1 MTERPVP
8 VPVVERA
15 AAELSQ
21 LTWRPLRLADLPA
34 LHVLVAAAERAD
46 GERFPTT
53 VSDLEHELTAPAIDL
68 ARDTIAAEGVDGRL
82 LGWGRLELRTGATW
96 NRIHVFGDV
105 HPDVRRRGLG
115 TAVMGWAERA
125 AGVLFNA
132 RAGELDAALP
142 CVLTVHASDAD
153 AARARLQE
161 RCGFSVVRYFN
172 DMLRPLDQP
181 IPERALPDGYRFVV
195 WSPELD
201 PAFRETHNA
210 AFADVWGATHVDAER
225 WNHEFTDD
233 PGFRPDLSLGVM
245 AGDQLVGYVMVG
257 DWEGLTDDAGLQAA
271 WLALIGVR
279 REHRGRGVASAA
291 IARALHVAR
300 DAGYAAAGLDVD
312 TENLGGAPRLY
323 EGLGFH
329 PVKRLALR
337 AKSVIQP
344 GRAR

>member
-8 VPVVERA
+8 VPVVEQA
-15 AAELSQ
+15 AAELPS
-21 LTWRPLRLADLPA
+21 LAWRPLRLADLPA

-53 VSDLEHELTAPAIDL
+53 VSDLEHELTAPAVDL
-68 ARDTIAAEGVDGRL
+68 ERDTIAAEDVDGHL
-82 LGWGRLELRTGATW
+82 LGWGRLEFSTGATW

-125 AGVLFNA
+125 ARVLFNA

-153 AARARLQE
+153 AARACLQE
-161 RCGFSVVRYFN
+161 RCGFHVVRYFS
-172 DMLRPLDQP
+172 DMLRPLEQP
-181 IPERALPDGYRFVV
+181 IPERALPDGYRFVA

-210 AFADVWGATHVDAER
+210 AFADAWGAAHADAER
-225 WNHEFTDD
+225 WNHEFADD

-245 AGDQLVGYVMVG
+245 AGDELVGYVMVG
-257 DWEGLTDDAGLQAA
+257 AWEGLTDDAGLQVA
-271 WLALIGVR
+271 WLAVVGVR
-279 REHRGRGVASAA
+279 REHRSRGVASAA
-291 IARALHVAR
+291 IARTLDAIR
-300 DAGYAAAGLDVD
+300 DAGYATAGLDVD

-329 PVKRLALR
+329 AVKRLSLR
-337 AKSVIQP
+337 AKSVIGP

>member
-8 VPVVERA
+8 VPVIERA
-15 AAELSQ
+15 AAERPP
-21 LTWRPLRLADLPA
+21 LTWRPLRPADVPE

-46 GERFPTT
+46 GERFPAT
-53 VSDLEHELTAPAIDL
+53 VSDLEHELTAPAVDL
-68 ARDTIAAEGVDGRL
+68 ERDTIAAEGVDGRL

-105 HPDVRRRGLG
+105 HPDVRRHGLG
-115 TAVMGWAERA
+115 TAVLGWAERA
-125 AGVLFNA
+125 AGVLFDA
-132 RAGELDAALP
+132 RAGELDPALP
-142 CVLTVHASDAD
+142 YILTAHASETAES
-153 AARARLQE
+153 RARLQE

-181 IPERALPDGYRFVV
+181 IPERPLPDGYRFVA

-210 AFADVWGATHVDAER
+210 AFADAWGAAHVDAER
-225 WNHEFTDD
+225 WNHEFADD

-245 AGDQLVGYVMVG
+245 AGDELVGYVMVG
-257 DWEGLTDDAGLQAA
+257 AWEGLTDDAGLQVA
-271 WLALIGVR
+271 WLALVGVR

-291 IARALHVAR
+291 IARTLHAIR
-300 DAGYAAAGLDVD
+300 DAGYATAGLDVD
-312 TENLGGAPRLY
+312 TENLGGASRLY
-323 EGLGFH
+323 EGLGFL

-337 AKSVIQP
+337 AKSVIGP